1 VKTQDPIFGGDIV
14 TQANGRSTVFNN
26 VLKSEDPQKA
36 TVIATK
42 E

>member
-1 VKTQDPIFGGDIV
+1 METQDPIFRGDIV

-26 VLKSEDPQKA
+26 VIKSEDPRKA